1 MQAAVRASGGADA
14 GRGAEPT
21 ASVVVPCFNGG
32 RYLDALMAA
41 FARQTLTGFEI
52 IIVDDGSTDQATLQK
67 LAALEGKARVIH
79 QDNRGL
85 SAARN
90 TGIDA
95 ARSEFVAVL
104 DCDDTFEPPF
114 LEEAVTLMRAAPD
127 DVALVF
133 SHLRLTGVGNG
144 LIERHFNRFDL
155 LFTNTMHSGLMLRK
169 ACWRAVG
176 GYDETMRQGY
186 EDWEFYLRLAHAGF
200 RGLEIPKPYFNY
212 AVASGGMLFNKSS
225 HLHAAL
231 WRTIRRKHAA
241 LYRPLAVLKLWW
253 KERGGNSRISLAK
266 ALVALVLAS
275 VLPDGLYSRMVAER
289 RRRMLLE
296 GHLPAYTG
304 QAPVPM
310 NAVKQA

>member
-1 MQAAVRASGGADA
+1 MEAAVKAPGGAEAGRDA
-14 GRGAEPT
+14 GPL

-32 RYLDALMAA
+32 RYLEALMAA
-41 FARQTLTGFEI
+41 FARQTLKDFEI
-52 IIVDDGSTDQATLQK
+52 IIVDDGSTEKATLQK

-90 TGIDA
+90 TGIEA
-95 ARSEFVAVL
+95 ARSDFVAVL

-114 LEEAVTLMRAAPD
+114 LEEAVTLMRAAPA

-176 GYDETMRQGY
+176 GYDEAMRQGY

-231 WRTIRRKHAA
+231 WRAIRIKHAS
-241 LYRPLAVLKLWW
+241 LYRPLAVLKLWR
-253 KERGGNSRISLAK
+253 KERGGNGRISLAK

-304 QAPVPM
+304 QAPVAM